1 MTSSPLPPPPYKRR
15 QEPHNPL
22 PHPFPTLFWVSLTQ
36 ELAFVGAH
44 VIVTAATPHRPA
56 ASVTPLPWVMADE
69 LLREPLFLHKHPQWA
84 IVHHNRH
91 ALKLRRV
98 LAIVDP
104 PWIKHQSQAK
114 YLHPVHA
121 IFHMIFLQIIEKI
134 LEFYTN
140 TPLFLRIF
148 VPIPNSE

>member
-22 PHPFPTLFWVSLTQ
+22 PHPFSTLFWVSLTQ

-91 ALKLRRV
+91 TLKLRRV

-104 PWIKHQSQAK
+104 PWTKHQSQAK

-121 IFHMIFLQIIEKI
+121 IFHMIFFANYRKNSRI
-134 LEFYTN
+134 LYQHPYLFKNFYSN
-140 TPLFLRIF
+140 P
-148 VPIPNSE
+148 